1 MSSVAESD
9 RRSTAGALRAEQ
21 TPPAP
26 AAGVGARAAETPAGD
41 VRRPRVWWEALTVA
55 WLCWVYDA
63 TTNLAPLRLHTALRH
78 ARDVLALE
86 RSLGI
91 AVEQTLDRWL
101 AAHHTLGL
109 VVSDYYDNAH
119 FIVTLGVLG
128 WLWWR
133 RPDIY
138 RPLRST
144 LVLVNVIAF
153 VVFWRFP
160 VAPPRMLPGFVDVVA
175 STHAIG
181 SWHAGALASAANQ
194 LAAMPSLHIA
204 WAVWC
209 TFAIWRACRRAWVR
223 ALATLY
229 PMLTTFAVLATGNHF
244 VMDVLGGLL
253 TCAAS
258 LLVVRLLALAPR
270 RSRARI
276 ASMLRAP
283 VRPRPSGPAP
293 AVAASGRSDRHK
305 VVTKSPSR

>member
-1 MSSVAESD
+1 MSTLAPID
-9 RRSTAGALRAEQ
+9 AGRAITGLRASGE
-21 TPPAP
+21 
-26 AAGVGARAAETPAGD
+26 ARAAAPAGS
-41 VRRPRVWWEALTVA
+41 VSRPRWWLEALTVA
-55 WLCWVYDA
+55 WLCWIYDA
-63 TTNLAPLRLHTALRH
+63 ITNLAPLRLQPALRH

-86 RSLGI
+86 RSLHI
-91 AVEQTLDRWL
+91 AVERTLDGWL

-109 VVSDYYDNAH
+109 LVSDYYDNAH
-119 FIVTLGVLG
+119 FIVTLGLLG

-138 RPLRST
+138 RPARNT
-144 LVLVNVIAF
+144 LVLVNVLAF
-153 VVFWRFP
+153 MVFWRFP

-209 TFAIWRACRRAWVR
+209 TLVIWRICGRPWVR
-223 ALATLY
+223 ALAIVY

-253 TCAAS
+253 AIAAS
-258 LLVVRLLALAPR
+258 ALIVHALTTLSWR
-270 RSRARI
+270 W
-276 ASMLRAP
+276 
-283 VRPRPSGPAP
+283 RPRAAP
-293 AVAASGRSDRHK
+293 AALLPAWPERVRVAGASTTATGDEGDYPLDTGPRIS
-305 VVTKSPSR
+305 